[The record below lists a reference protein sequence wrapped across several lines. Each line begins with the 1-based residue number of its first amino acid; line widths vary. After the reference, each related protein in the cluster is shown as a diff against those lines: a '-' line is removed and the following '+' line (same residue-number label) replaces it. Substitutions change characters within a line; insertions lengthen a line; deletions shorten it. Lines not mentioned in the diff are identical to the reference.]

1 MRLVNTMIKEI
12 RKESLGMEK
21 LIVCENRRRMDK
33 LSYVGGKINY
43 VMERHYVRWILL
55 IVVAD
60 VVAIVVLVVML
71 MMIR

>member
-1 MRLVNTMIKEI
+1 
-12 RKESLGMEK
+12 MEK